1 MFTKSL
7 ALELA
12 RHGITVNGIA
22 PGGVQT
28 EGTARPLEGSGLTPE
43 QMQKMMADFT
53 ARIPLG
59 RMGTPDDIA
68 KVAVFLASSDA
79 DYMTGEMV
87 VVDGGMLLS

>member
-1 MFTKSL
+1 
-7 ALELA
+7 
-12 RHGITVNGIA
+12 
-22 PGGVQT
+22 
-28 EGTARPLEGSGLTPE
+28 
-43 QMQKMMADFT
+43 MAKFT

-79 DYMTGEMV
+79 DYMTGAMV